1 MLFTLLFW
9 RVLAVFLIVAATNK
23 GQAGATPG
31 VYVYVYVET
40 HRSGKLSV
48 NHKGN

>member
-9 RVLAVFLIVAATNK
+9 RFLAVFLIVATTNE
-23 GQAGATPG
+23 GQAGATAG
-31 VYVYVYVET
+31 VYVYIYIET